1 MCEGTVA
8 RLERSRFEDRRGEMA
23 DSGSAAGASK
33 LSLSTVGGGGGSRD
47 GRLVISG
54 VKAGD
59 GSGPRVFLL
68 R

>member
-1 MCEGTVA
+1 VCEGTVA
-8 RLERSRFEDRRGEMA
+8 RLEQSRFEDRRGEMV

>member
-1 MCEGTVA
+1 
-8 RLERSRFEDRRGEMA
+8 MA

-33 LSLSTVGGGGGSRD
+33 LSLSTVVGGGGGSRD